1 MIHLS
6 SAVSSIVAAK
16 EMMRVHSNN
25 LSNAETNSFRA
36 EISQMTDNIYVNK
49 INTNNQIVGAG
60 DVVTPSPIG
69 LNIGSGSKVVGNI
82 RNLSEGELYSTN
94 NPIDLYIKGQS
105 GYFQV
110 LMPNNK
116 LGYTRNGGFTINKD
130 RKMVH
135 TASGMELSDDITVPD
150 DVEIATIAIDENGFV
165 TGKNNDDEIVQLGR
179 VTLWSFDNQQGLVPE
194 GRSIF
199 SETESSGGST
209 QFNPGDA
216 GKDMLQS
223 GYLERSN
230 VEKYDELLKF
240 MDASSLMQISSQVI
254 QIASKAEDSIITNL
268 SAAASS

>member
-6 SAVSSIVAAK
+6 SSVSSIVAAK

-36 EISQMTDNIYVNK
+36 EMSQMTDNVYTNK
-49 INTNNQIVGAG
+49 INPNNQVVGAG
-60 DVVTPSPIG
+60 DIAAPSPIG
-69 LNIGSGSKVVGNI
+69 LNIGSGSKIAGNI
-82 RNLSEGELYSTN
+82 RNLSEGEPYPTN
-94 NPIDLYIKGQS
+94 NPIDLYIKGQT

-130 RKMVH
+130 RKMSH
-135 TASGMELSDDITVPD
+135 TASGMEISDDITIPENVQ
-150 DVEIATIAIDENGFV
+150 IATLSIDETGFV
-165 TGKNNDDEIVQLGR
+165 SGKNLDGETVPLGR
-179 VTLWSFDNQQGLVPE
+179 ITLWSFDNQQGLIPE
-194 GRSIF
+194 GKNLF
-199 SETESSGGST
+199 SETSSSGVAT

-216 GKDMLQS
+216 GRDSFLS

-230 VEKYDELLKF
+230 VEKYDELLGF
-240 MDASSLMQISSQVI
+240 MDASSLMQIASQVI
-254 QIASKAEDSIITNL
+254 QIASKAEDSIISNL